1 MNPLKT
7 LTDLYNSK
15 EFNTV
20 LKCAEK
26 VAANSTKKKKKVV
39 TAVIETKLVI
49 LKKMKEVQIEPQD
62 KTKTMNIIIYMY
74 AILNLIEHLIDM
86 SERMNSAEFLD
97 IILTGC
103 KKEYIDH
110 VVESA
115 KIARASLVTSVSLLS
130 KQIKSMPKNSLEKL
144 PRQRKTRPKHSW
156 EGGN

>member
-26 VAANSTKKKKKVV
+26 VAANSTKGKKVV
-39 TAVIETKLVI
+39 AAVIETKLVI

-62 KTKTMNIIIYMY
+62 KTKTMK

-97 IILTGC
+97 IILAGC

-130 KQIKSMPKNSLEKL
+130 KQIKSMPKNSLEKAAAS
-144 PRQRKTRPKHSW
+144 KKNVS
-156 EGGN
+156 

>member
-26 VAANSTKKKKKVV
+26 VAANSTKGKKVV
-39 TAVIETKLVI
+39 AAVIETKLVI

-97 IILTGC
+97 IILAGC

-130 KQIKSMPKNSLEKL
+130 KQIKSMPKNSLEKAAAS
-144 PRQRKTRPKHSW
+144 KKNVS
-156 EGGN
+156 